1 MFLPGGL
8 SLLLLLLL
16 LLLFVAVVV
25 VVVVGGGGGGG
36 GGWLSSWCGCC
47 RCFVGFFML
56 KVEVQKDLGPFWDLA
71 FTTNK
76 FQKTVSTEIFS
87 DRKIHR
93 RIQATFSSS
102 HQILFDILQ
111 VRACLSADVGNFS
124 EFQTWRKV
132 FSVDHFI
139 FNIISYLSIISYPI
153 SYPTLHFCGDLHIC
167 RRCLDS
173 FSTVFGSQQGSG
185 NEMSQMP
192 MRYH

>member
-1 MFLPGGL
+1 M
-8 SLLLLLLL
+8 
-16 LLLFVAVVV
+16 VAVAVLLV
-25 VVVVGGGGGGG
+25 SSC
-36 GGWLSSWCGCC
+36 LSS
-47 RCFVGFFML
+47 RCKKTWALF
-56 KVEVQKDLGPFWDLA
+56 LGDLA

-124 EFQTWRKV
+124 EFQTWRKH
-132 FSVDHFI
+132 SVDHFI
-139 FNIISYLSIISYPI
+139 FNIISCLSIISYPI
-153 SYPTLHFCGDLHIC
+153 AYPTLHFCGDLHIC

-173 FSTVFGSQQGSG
+173 LDSLWITTRIWA
-185 NEMSQMP
+185 QMP